1 MTFGFSTPVDLL
13 TWIAMILV
21 GIKAAATVILLS
33 RDRTT
38 WFDGGSGAWL
48 WWSTKVTPF
57 LAVPCLIAIALIQR
71 RQDDLLVW
79 SGLML
84 FVTIAVPL
92 VVWNRFHRSR
102 GPAGADARRTG
113 SRP

>member
-1 MTFGFSTPVDLL
+1 MTFGFRTLVDLL
-13 TWIAMILV
+13 SWAAICFV
-21 GIKAAATVILLS
+21 GIKAVATLILLS
-33 RDRTT
+33 RDRAT

-48 WWSTKVTPF
+48 WWSTKVAPF

-84 FVTIAVPL
+84 FVTVAVPL
-92 VVWNRFHRSR
+92 VVWNRFYRKR
-102 GPAGADARRTG
+102 GPAGADERPTG